1 MIGAPVEVFRE
12 SRGTRLNSRPKRQV
26 AMRKEPTTRL
36 LHLARQ
42 FAAEPA
48 GISLDE
54 IVTRFSVSRRTA
66 ERTRDPIAEV
76 FRQLEELAGER
87 PKRWR
92 LPNQAL
98 VHAYGHPAVTS
109 QRQVATRNAAIDGR
123 SDTARVFGVSVDSL
137 VLLTGADA
145 AERAA

>member
-1 MIGAPVEVFRE
+1 
-12 SRGTRLNSRPKRQV
+12 
-26 AMRKEPTTRL
+26 MRKESTTRL

-98 VHAYGHPAVTS
+98 CSRLWASSGHLAATS
-109 QRQVATRNAAIDGR
+109 GNQECGDRRPVGHGESLWSFGRQ
-123 SDTARVFGVSVDSL
+123 FGAFDW
-137 VLLTGADA
+137 
-145 AERAA
+145 R